1 VSDLF
6 GLRVRVVFHWGFW
19 IRSPSTSRY
28 QSTLPIPPP
37 TTLIGALAHH
47 ILRQGCVSMGGRRI
61 EGEVSFINGRLTSSA
76 ALLEEI
82 IPATSFYYEA
92 GDIEGFSYE
101 DINRYITLF
110 FQLKVPREPGMRRY
124 SMEYRMG
131 AIKVGKVY
139 FPSGR
144 GAACYLIDEHRAERL
159 IGSDW
164 KARVKTAAYNIT
176 RIGSKES
183 IVSVESVEEI
193 EDVGEVKAPIK
204 IKTRCY
210 LPLRLLDQSS
220 LKEGRYYVERFWR
233 GGWASEEEPSYEDFV
248 VPGSRSPISSEP
260 IEVLVKEGRIYELG
274 PEEVL
279 CLDPQKIL

>member
-1 VSDLF
+1 VSNLF

-28 QSTLPIPPP
+28 QLSLPIPPP

-47 ILRQGCVSMGGRRI
+47 IFRLGCVSLDGRRI

-76 ALLEEI
+76 ALLEEV
-82 IPATSFYYEA
+82 IPASTFYYETS
-92 GDIEGFSYE
+92 DTKGFGYE
-101 DINRYITLF
+101 DINRYVTLF
-110 FQLKVPREPGMRRY
+110 FHQKHPREPGMRRY
-124 SMEYRMG
+124 SAEYRMG

-144 GAACYLIDEHRAERL
+144 GVACYLIDEYRAERL
-159 IGSDW
+159 LGSEW
-164 KARVKTAAYNIT
+164 KVMVQTAAYNIT

-183 IVSVESVEEI
+183 IVSVYSVDEI
-193 EDVGEVKAPIK
+193 EDVGEVKTPTK

-220 LKEGRYYVERFWR
+220 LEGERYYVERFWR
-233 GGWASEEEPSYEDFV
+233 GGWASGEEPSYEDFV
-248 VPGSRSPISSEP
+248 VPGRRLPISSEP
-260 IEVLVKEGRIYELG
+260 IEVLVREGRIYELG
-274 PEEVL
+274 PEEVF
-279 CLDPQKIL
+279 CL